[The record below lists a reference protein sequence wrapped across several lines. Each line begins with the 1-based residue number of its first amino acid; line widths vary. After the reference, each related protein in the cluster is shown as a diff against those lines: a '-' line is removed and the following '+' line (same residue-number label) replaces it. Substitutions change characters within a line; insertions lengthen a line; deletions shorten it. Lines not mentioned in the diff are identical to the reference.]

1 MAKVSKEERIKNINS
16 PEAHKK
22 SAETRKTNR
31 LIRTVVYDELK
42 EKLLKDDGHGKA
54 YYQKF
59 LDKFLDTALKYPD
72 SKPGATVAETIFQK
86 ELLQMLDEQHEK
98 EMNKDRDFQRYRL
111 IKDFFKEQRD
121 VILETNHSKRMIVC
135 CSRRAGKTDLAS
147 GAINYAAIIPDSRI
161 IYINL
166 TFTNA
171 INQIWN
177 NTIKRAETMGLEI
190 SKSSKADGT
199 IEFGN
204 GSSLRIMGNPN
215 NSEIEKLRGEA
226 KVSLIIIDE
235 FFHQRNMQYAIDEV
249 ISPLMA
255 DRRDS
260 TLLCMGTPPRLA
272 KTYGE
277 KCWSEKGWKKF
288 HWTMFDN
295 PYMPDPQ
302 DYLEEYCN
310 NKGISIDSPFI
321 QREYFGKIGV
331 YDTEALVFKDRKT
344 YNVFDKNEPITGIC
358 IGVDYGF
365 SDYNAVISV
374 AYNKSTKRSWVV
386 KESKF
391 NKAGVSDI
399 INTIMEHYNYAVELC
414 NINRIDKEN
423 IFIYADT
430 NEESITYDL
439 MNKYHLPAFN
449 CYKYDKAY
457 AIQLLAEELRTG
469 RMQIPNNGILD
480 NEMEQIL
487 YQRDDEDSI
496 IPQIDEE
503 IGIHPDAAM
512 ALLYA
517 SRKIF
522 FDMDYEI
529 SFKEKQPEASIY
541 KKTETGTII
550 GVVDDSSRNGD
561 FQNIGLIG

>member
-1 MAKVSKEERIKNINS
+1 MAKISREKRIENINS

-42 EKLLKDDGHGKA
+42 EKLLKEDGHGKA

-59 LDKFLDTALKYPD
+59 LDKFLDTALKFPD

-121 VILETNHSKRMIVC
+121 VILETNHSKRIISC

-255 DRRDS
+255 DRKDS

-302 DYLEEYCN
+302 EYLEEYCK

-423 IFIYADT
+423 IYIYADT

-529 SFKEKQPEASIY
+529 SFKEKQPVASNY

-550 GVVDDSSRNGD
+550 GIVDDSSRNGD
-561 FQNIGLIG
+561 FQNIGTVG